1 MSIIDSVKNLLG
13 YETPILKVTMM
24 GPRGSGKTTIL
35 TSVFSNAVEDF
46 APTQLY
52 LRGKANSSGIST
64 LVMRKAELTDIFAR
78 KGNLS
83 GVTASSK
90 EDVFNFEIGIKGKE
104 PVANIDIKDFP
115 GEYLVNRSSYVN
127 QFIEESDIIMVAI
140 DTPYLMEGDKGL
152 NEEMNKTHLV
162 TDYFSRNPDVVKNK
176 LVLLVPLKCEKY
188 FIGHMIQDVT
198 NRVKETYAELFNI
211 FRSNNIACAITPIQ
225 TLGGVVFDAFED
237 NYRGVGVSK
246 IAKYR
251 FTENNPKYKPM
262 FCVQPLYYLLTYV
275 AGYMEWQ
282 KTHRDGSLIEKV
294 KRNLLNLLMSNAEF
308 NQEIKN
314 LQKFML
320 TETNGYEIVVRNSI
334 LSTN

>member
-1 MSIIDSVKNLLG
+1 MSLLDSIKNALG

-52 LRGKANSSGIST
+52 LRGKADTPGISS
-64 LVMRKAELTDIFAR
+64 LVLRKAELTDVFAN
-78 KGNLS
+78 KGDIS

-90 EDVFNFEIGIKGKE
+90 EDVIHFEIGIKGKE

-115 GEYLVNRSSYVN
+115 GEYLISRNSDVNRY
-127 QFIEESDIIMVAI
+127 IEESDIIMIAI
-140 DTPYLMEGDKGL
+140 DTPYLIEGEDSL
-152 NEEMNKTHLV
+152 NEEMNKISLV
-162 TDYFSRNPDVVKNK
+162 TDYFTSNPGIVKNK

-188 FIGHMIQDVT
+188 YLEHKIEDVT
-198 NRVKETYAELFNI
+198 AKVKSKYTQLLNF

-225 TLGGVVFDAFED
+225 TLGGVIFNHFEE
-237 NYRGVGVSK
+237 NCRGVGVSK

-251 FTENNPKYKPM
+251 FAENNPKYRPM
-262 FCVQPLYYLLTYV
+262 FCIQPLYYLLTYV
-275 AGYMEWQ
+275 ADYTEWQ
-282 KTHRDGSLIEKV
+282 KTQNNGSLIEKIK
-294 KRNLLNLLMSNAEF
+294 KRLLSLLMSNAEF

-314 LQKFML
+314 LHKYML
-320 TETNGYEIVVRNSI
+320 TDKSGYSIVVYNSVW
-334 LSTN
+334 STK

>member
-52 LRGKANSSGIST
+52 LRGKADSPGIST
-64 LVMRKAELTDIFAR
+64 LVLRKAELTDIFAR

-104 PVANIDIKDFP
+104 PIADITIKDFP
-115 GEYLVNRSSYVN
+115 GEYLVNRSSNVN
-127 QFIEESDIIMVAI
+127 QYIEESDIIMVAI
-140 DTPYLMEGDKGL
+140 DTPYLIEGDNAL

-162 TDYFSRNPDVVKNK
+162 IDYFCSNPDVVKNK

-188 FIGHMIQDVT
+188 FIEDKIQDVT
-198 NRVKETYAELFNI
+198 DKVKEKYSDLFNI
-211 FRSNNIACAITPIQ
+211 FHSNNIACAITPIQ
-225 TLGGVVFDAFED
+225 TLGGVVFDYFED
-237 NYRGVGVSK
+237 NQRRVGVSK

-251 FTENNPKYKPM
+251 FAENNPKYKPM

-275 AGYMEWQ
+275 ADYMEWH
-282 KTHRDGSLIEKV
+282 KTQHDGSLINKI
-294 KRNLLNLLMSNAEF
+294 KKNLLNLLMSNTEF

-314 LQKFML
+314 LHKFML
-320 TETNGYEIVVRNSI
+320 TETNGYEIVVQNSI
-334 LSTN
+334 MSTK